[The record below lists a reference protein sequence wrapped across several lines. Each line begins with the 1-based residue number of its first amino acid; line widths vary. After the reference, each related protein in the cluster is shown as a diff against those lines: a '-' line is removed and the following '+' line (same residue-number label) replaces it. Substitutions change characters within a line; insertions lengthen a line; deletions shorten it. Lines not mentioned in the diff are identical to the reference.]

1 MKFDKE
7 LGISKVLATNGR
19 RVILLDEDVRVSSPD
34 ILLNGK
40 TAELKKLSS
49 HNNIVKEAKDAV
61 RKKNAQVVVFEF
73 KERTDAIWRELQK
86 LRASN
91 IRCIVYFAD
100 NKRKLY
106 II

>member
-1 MKFDKE
+1 M
-7 LGISKVLATNGR
+7 
-19 RVILLDEDVRVSSPD
+19 
-34 ILLNGK
+34 
-40 TAELKKLSS
+40 
-49 HNNIVKEAKDAV
+49 KEAKDAV